1 MAVLARFLKANGNKE
16 HITFFFFSSF
26 EKVDFGFGIGITD
39 QFESTEVWCT
49 FGRKWGISLS
59 VPTKQAL
66 AT

>member
-39 QFESTEVWCT
+39 QFESTEV
-49 FGRKWGISLS
+49 
-59 VPTKQAL
+59 
-66 AT
+66 